1 MRNKLSAK
9 AHREKKKDALA
20 GAKQEVIACDREL
33 AHLKSE
39 LTEVSLICFCNI
51 VILICNDKTMHHAN
65 VFSIPIYLQM
75 KTKASAL
82 QAIFESIEAKF
93 GAEAVKNIF
102 KQFGDADVPTSIV
115 DTYSLPLAV
124 SSDSDDTLTSDDDSF
139 GCACI

>member
-1 MRNKLSAK
+1 
-9 AHREKKKDALA
+9 
-20 GAKQEVIACDREL
+20 
-33 AHLKSE
+33 
-39 LTEVSLICFCNI
+39 
-51 VILICNDKTMHHAN
+51 
-65 VFSIPIYLQM
+65 M

-102 KQFGDADVPTSIV
+102 KQFGDAYVPTSIV

>member
-1 MRNKLSAK
+1 
-9 AHREKKKDALA
+9 
-20 GAKQEVIACDREL
+20 
-33 AHLKSE
+33 
-39 LTEVSLICFCNI
+39 
-51 VILICNDKTMHHAN
+51 
-65 VFSIPIYLQM
+65 M

-93 GAEAVKNIF
+93 GVEAVKNIF

-115 DTYSLPLAV
+115 DTYPLPSAV